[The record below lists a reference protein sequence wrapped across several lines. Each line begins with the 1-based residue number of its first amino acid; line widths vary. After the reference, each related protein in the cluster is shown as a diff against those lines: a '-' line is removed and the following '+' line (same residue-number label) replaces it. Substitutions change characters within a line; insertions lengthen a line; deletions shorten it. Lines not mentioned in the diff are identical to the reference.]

1 VLVIFGVF
9 RTPNITNTRLFSQ
22 LAEQLQ
28 NIYHFLCLDQG
39 KMQGKD
45 RHMKW
50 SWKIARVAGIDIYM
64 HSTFL
69 LLIGWVA
76 ISSWLAQKSVPAL
89 VESIGFLLVLFA
101 CVVLHEYG
109 HALTA
114 RRYGIQ
120 TRDIT
125 LLPIGGVARLERMPD
140 KPVQEF
146 WVALAGPAVNL
157 FIAIIL
163 LIVLLATGT
172 FSLGSILTVNQGS
185 FIERILAVNLSLLL
199 FNLIPAFPMDGGRV
213 VRALLA
219 TRMEYTRA
227 TQIAAML
234 GQGAALVLGFFGLF
248 NNPFLLFIALFVWIG
263 AAQEASMV
271 QVKSA
276 LSGIPVSRAMLTE
289 FHSVSPTDPLSRP
302 IELLLSGSQHD
313 FPVVANGAVVGML
326 VREDLIH
333 ALAQFNESMFV
344 SHIMRKEFKT
354 IDSAQMLEAITQ
366 QMQEA
371 AQNTL
376 PVLNHG
382 ELVGLIN
389 LENIGE
395 FLMIQNAVKARK
407 MASS

>member
-1 VLVIFGVF
+1 
-9 RTPNITNTRLFSQ
+9 
-22 LAEQLQ
+22 
-28 NIYHFLCLDQG
+28 
-39 KMQGKD
+39 
-45 RHMKW
+45 MKW
-50 SWKIARVAGIDIYM
+50 SWKIARIAGIDIYM

-69 LLIGWVA
+69 LLLGWIA
-76 ISSWLAQKSVPAL
+76 ISTWLTQHSLPAL
-89 VESIGFLLVLFA
+89 VESIGFLLALFA

-125 LLPIGGVARLERMPD
+125 LLPIGGVARLERMPE
-140 KPVQEF
+140 KPMQEF
-146 WVALAGPAVNL
+146 WVALAGPMVNVIIAIFL
-157 FIAIIL
+157 FIIL
-163 LIVLLATGT
+163 LATNT
-172 FSLGSILTVNQGS
+172 FNPLTILSISSGNFFQQL
-185 FIERILAVNLSLLL
+185 LAVNISLVL

-227 TQIAAML
+227 THISATL

-263 AAQEASMV
+263 AAQESSMV

-276 LSGIPVSRAMLTE
+276 LSGIPVNRAMLTE
-289 FHSVSPTDPLSRP
+289 FHTVAPTDPLSRP
-302 IELLLSGSQHD
+302 VQLILAGSQHD
-313 FPVVANGAVVGML
+313 FPVVVDGKVVGL
-326 VREDLIH
+326 LIRDDLIR
-333 ALAQFNESMFV
+333 ALTEYNESVFV
-344 SHIMRKEFKT
+344 SHIMRKEFHT
-354 IDSAQMLEAITQ
+354 IDSSQMLDGITQ
-366 QMQEA
+366 EIQGGG
-371 AQNTL
+371 QNIL

-382 ELVGLIN
+382 ELVGLIT

-395 FLMIQNAVKARK
+395 FLMIQNAVRARK